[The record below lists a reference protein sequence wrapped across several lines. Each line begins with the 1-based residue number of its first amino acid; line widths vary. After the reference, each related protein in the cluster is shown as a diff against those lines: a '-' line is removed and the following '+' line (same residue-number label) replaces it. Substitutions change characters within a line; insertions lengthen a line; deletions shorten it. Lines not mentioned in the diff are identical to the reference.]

1 MACRLFTGYGFWK
14 IHSRTLEKMVKFQVY
29 LEGEKRKA
37 GCIASDT
44 RQYNPPV
51 CQEVS
56 LQSISSILPQ
66 NRLISSFCLTL
77 DQVRNGVRHCLLP
90 QSYLILLLCCNL
102 LVSALPHHLVFSSCV
117 LLPCLFMR
125 VGGTSNDR
133 DRARNASESS
143 C

>member
-1 MACRLFTGYGFWK
+1 MARGVFTGYGLWK

-90 QSYLILLLCCNL
+90 QRIPNLLLCCNQPA
-102 LVSALPHHLVFSSCV
+102 STPNLVFSLNQYCHLKKLSV
-117 LLPCLFMR
+117 SVRHL
-125 VGGTSNDR
+125 S
-133 DRARNASESS
+133 A
-143 C
+143 